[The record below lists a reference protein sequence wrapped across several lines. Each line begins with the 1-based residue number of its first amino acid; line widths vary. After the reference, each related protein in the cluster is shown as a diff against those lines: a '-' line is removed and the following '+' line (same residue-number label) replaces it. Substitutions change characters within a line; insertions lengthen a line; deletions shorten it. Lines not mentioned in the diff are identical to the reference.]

1 MDVLVATEST
11 SDDRKTLAAVRSLAR
26 SGARVI
32 MGGDVKRPAFFSRH
46 CSGRIVYPHPEH
58 GLDRFLDAL
67 EEHLKARHYDV
78 LLPMSDHITIPVVA
92 ARERLERHVRTAIPE
107 PTSLERSRDKLKTL
121 AIARRLGIGI
131 PRTALV
137 RGPEALAGA
146 ADKTGLPCVLKP
158 RRGAAGIGVEFIES
172 REELAAAWDRGV
184 VQENLVYETR
194 SRLLQEFHRGEVHD
208 VCVLFRDGEPRA
220 ALTQKRVYMLPA
232 RGGIAVLAETT
243 DEPELRDLAI
253 RLLAA
258 MRWHGPAQVEFRIDE
273 RDGQPKLMEVN
284 GRFWATMELSILAG
298 VDFPVLACRMA
309 IDGDVEPVFR
319 YRVGQRFR
327 WPVPFVFQRGRS
339 SRLRWSLLRPALRTG
354 SNLSITDPLPH
365 LMEALGYLRS

>member
-32 MGGDVKRPAFFSRH
+32 MGGDMKRPAFFSRH

-67 EEHLKARHYDV
+67 EEHLKMRHYDV
-78 LLPMSDHITIPVVA
+78 LLPMSDHITIPVAA
-92 ARERLERHVRTAIPE
+92 ARERLERHVRTVVPD

-131 PRTALV
+131 PRTELV
-137 RGPEALAGA
+137 CGLEQLAGA

-158 RRGAAGIGVEFIES
+158 RRGAAGIGVQFIDS
-172 REELAAAWDRGV
+172 REELGAAWDRGV
-184 VQENLVYETR
+184 VQHNLVYDTR
-194 SRLLQEFHRGEVHD
+194 SRLLQGFLGGEVHD

-220 ALTQKRVYMLPA
+220 ALTQKRVYMLPP

-273 RDGQPKLMEVN
+273 RNGQPKLMEVN
-284 GRFWATMELSILAG
+284 GRFWATLELSILAG

-327 WPVPFVFQRGRS
+327 WPIPFAFQRGLS
-339 SRLRWSLLRPALRTG
+339 SHLRWSLLRPALRTG

-365 LMEALGYLRS
+365 LMAALV

>member
-46 CSGRIVYPHPEH
+46 CAGRILYPHPED

-67 EEHLKARHYDV
+67 EDHLKTKRYDV
-78 LLPMSDHITIPVVA
+78 LLPMSDHITIPVVS
-92 ARERLERHVRTAIPE
+92 ARERLERYVRMVVPE

-131 PRTALV
+131 PPTQLV
-137 RGPEALAGA
+137 RGPEDLAGA
-146 ADKTGLPCVLKP
+146 ADRTGLPCVLKP
-158 RRGAAGIGVEFIES
+158 RRGAAGIGVQFIDS
-172 REELAAAWDRGV
+172 HEELAAAWERGLI
-184 VQENLVYETR
+184 QENLVYETR
-194 SRLLQEFHRGEVHD
+194 TRLLQGFLRGEVHD
-208 VCVLFRDGEPRA
+208 VCALFCRGKPRA
-220 ALTQKRVYMLPA
+220 ALTQKRVRMLPP

-243 DEPELRDLAI
+243 DEPELRELAI
-253 RLLAA
+253 DLLTA
-258 MRWHGPAQVEFRIDE
+258 MRWHGPAQVEFRVDE

-284 GRFWATMELSILAG
+284 GRFWATLELSILAG
-298 VDFPVLACRMA
+298 IDFPALACRMA
-309 IDGDVEPVFR
+309 VDGDVEPLFH
-319 YRVGQRFR
+319 YGVGQRFR
-327 WPVPFVFQRGRS
+327 WPVPFAFQRGRS
-339 SRLRWSLLRPALRTG
+339 SHLRWSLLRPALRMG

-365 LMEALGYLRS
+365 LMEALA

>member
-32 MGGDVKRPAFFSRH
+32 MGGDMKRPVFFSRH
-46 CSGRIVYPHPEH
+46 CSGRLVYPHPEH
-58 GLDRFLDAL
+58 GLDHFLDAL
-67 EEHLKARHYDV
+67 EGHLKTGRYDV

-92 ARERLERHVRTAIPE
+92 ARERLLRHVRTAVPGPI
-107 PTSLERSRDKLKTL
+107 SLERSRDKLKTL

-131 PRTALV
+131 PQTGLV
-137 RGPEALAGA
+137 RGSEELADA
-146 ADKTGLPCVLKP
+146 ADKTGMPCVLKP
-158 RRGAAGIGVEFIES
+158 RRGAAGIGVQFIDS
-172 REELAAAWDRGV
+172 RYGLAAAWESGM
-184 VQENLVYETR
+184 VQENLVYDAR
-194 SRLLQEFHRGEVHD
+194 SRLLQEYLHGEVHD

-220 ALTQKRVYMLPA
+220 ALTQKRIYMLPP
-232 RGGIAVLAETT
+232 RGGIAVVAETT

-253 RLLAA
+253 RLLTA

-273 RDGQPKLMEVN
+273 RNGQPKLMEVN
-284 GRFWATMELSILAG
+284 GRFWATLELSILAG

-309 IDGDVEPVFR
+309 LDGDVEPVFR

-327 WPVPFVFQRGRS
+327 WPVPFAFRRGLS
-339 SRLRWSLLRPALRTG
+339 ARLRWSLLRPALRTS

-365 LMEALGYLRS
+365 LMESLG